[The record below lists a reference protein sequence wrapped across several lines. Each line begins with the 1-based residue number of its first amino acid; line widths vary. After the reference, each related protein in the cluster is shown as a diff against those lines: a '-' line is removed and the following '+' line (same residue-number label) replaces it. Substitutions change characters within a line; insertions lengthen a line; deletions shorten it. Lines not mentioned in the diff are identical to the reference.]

1 MSEPSKKPLIILGIV
16 LTPPAALGGLF
27 LGAILFAR
35 WQSLKTPASI
45 GLLPRYFAHTHQ
57 MQPAMYTAFAI
68 SCALAVLITF
78 IPALMMLITAFMKPK
93 RELHGSARFANRAEI
108 FQAGL
113 LDKPKTEKPAA
124 KQGKKPAAKPTKQ
137 AGYPALL
144 LGKYK
149 GQLLRWTDNG
159 FVLVAARTRAGKGV
173 SVIVPNCLNYRDSMV
188 VYDPKFENFLLTA
201 GFRAQSGQKV
211 FLFNPGGLMP
221 GISKAAFEERDES
234 GNIVSDAGHVEQ
246 LARQAQKLGDNIC
259 SHRWNPFTYI
269 SRNPLFTYR
278 DLSNMAAIMYP
289 LDGSGKNGNAFWIE
303 SARKLFVGL
312 SLYMI
317 ETEAE
322 RPGRDADYKQRSSLA
337 YLYRLATQ
345 THNHNASPS
354 SDAEQGD
361 DEESDNNLQ
370 AWLKTELDRRAQSE
384 APLSDACHTL
394 LADFANGN
402 AKTNADISA
411 TFTQPLGIFL
421 DPIVEAVTSADDF
434 RLDDIRRQRMTIYLG
449 IKPTET
455 GTFARLTNLFFS
467 QLINVNVEQ
476 GLPENNI
483 DPQTGKT
490 TLPHQCLLLMDEFTA
505 LGNVPAIMDG
515 VSYVA
520 GYGLR
525 LMVIVQSPAQI
536 EAVYGRENART
547 FFTNFACRVL
557 FTPRDQT
564 EAKEYSEILGN
575 ETVKSKSKSRSTG
588 KSSSHGQS
596 ISDQKRALMYDT
608 EIKQMPMDKCILD
621 MAAVRPIYA
630 DKIRYYDDPLFK
642 ARANIQPPDIP
653 AVEPTLSKVRY
664 VVPKKE
670 KKAKQLKQ
678 HQVQIETAKNKQP
691 FAQFLV
697 DQLALSVC
705 ENIADFPNVDGNE
718 KLGQF
723 ATGIQNLWRLDDMPT
738 CMSVLASGM
747 KKQSQ
752 SLEAMID
759 AIPASSTDDDDEW
772 EAQDYS
778 QDEHW

>member
-1 MSEPSKKPLIILGIV
+1 MSEPSKKPLVILGII

-27 LGAILFAR
+27 LGAMLFTR
-35 WQSLKTPASI
+35 WQALKTPASI
-45 GLLPRYFAHTHQ
+45 GLLPHYFAHTHQ
-57 MQPAMYTAFAI
+57 MSPAMHTAFIA
-68 SCALAVLITF
+68 SCALAGIITLA
-78 IPALMMLITAFMKPK
+78 PALMILVATFMKPK

-113 LDKPKTEKPAA
+113 LNKPKIGKPADKRNQ
-124 KQGKKPAAKPTKQ
+124 KQTDQ
-137 AGYPALL
+137 AEYPALL

-149 GQLLRWTDNG
+149 GQLLRWMDNG

-173 SVIVPNCLNYRDSMV
+173 SIIVPNCLNYRDSMV

-201 GFRAQSGQKV
+201 GFRAQAGQKV

-221 GISKAAFEERDES
+221 GISKAAFEERDEH
-234 GNIVSDAGHVEQ
+234 GNIVSDADHVAQ
-246 LARQAQKLGDNIC
+246 LAQQAEKLSQNIC

-289 LDGSGKNGNAFWIE
+289 MDGGGKNGNAFWIE

-322 RPGRDADYKQRSSLA
+322 RPTRDADYKQRSSLG

-345 THNHNASPS
+345 THSVSHS
-354 SDAEQGD
+354 SNQQ
-361 DEESDNNLQ
+361 ESDSNEETSNNLQ
-370 AWLKTELDRRAQSE
+370 AWLKSELDYRAQSE

-402 AKTNADISA
+402 AKTNADIIS

-421 DPIVEAVTSADDF
+421 DPIVEAVTSDDDF
-434 RLDDIRRQRMTIYLG
+434 RLDDIRRCRMTVYLG

-476 GLPENNI
+476 GLPENNLN
-483 DPQTGKT
+483 PATGKT

-525 LMVIVQSPAQI
+525 LMIIVQSPAQI

-547 FFTNFACRVL
+547 FFTNFACRVM

-575 ETVKSKSKSRSTG
+575 ETVKAKSKSRSTG
-588 KSSSHGQS
+588 RGTSHSQS
-596 ISDQKRALMYDT
+596 ISEQKRALMYDT

-621 MAAVRPIYA
+621 MAAMPPIYA

-642 ARANIQPPDIP
+642 ERAKIPPPIIP
-653 AVEPTLSKVRY
+653 IVEPTLSKVRY

-670 KKAKQLKQ
+670 KKAKPLKQ
-678 HQVQIETAKNKQP
+678 HEIQIETANNKDP
-691 FAQFLV
+691 FAQHLV
-697 DQLALSVC
+697 NELALGMSQ
-705 ENIADFPNVDGNE
+705 NIADFPNVDGNE

-747 KKQSQ
+747 KNPSQ

-759 AIPASSTDDDDEW
+759 AIPASSADDDDEW

-778 QDEHW
+778 QDDDWQSG

>member
-1 MSEPSKKPLIILGIV
+1 MSEPSKKPLIILGFI
-16 LTPPAALGGLF
+16 LTPPAAVGGLF
-27 LGAILFAR
+27 LGALLFTR
-35 WQSLKTPASI
+35 WQSFKTPASI

-57 MQPAMYTAFAI
+57 MSPAMHTAFIA
-68 SCALAVLITF
+68 SCALAGIITLT
-78 IPALMMLITAFMKPK
+78 PALMMLVAALIKPK

-113 LDKPKTEKPAA
+113 LNKPKVEPPANKKGKTA
-124 KQGKKPAAKPTKQ
+124 KGKAD
-137 AGYPALL
+137 YPALL

-173 SVIVPNCLNYRDSMV
+173 SIIVPNCLNYRDSMV

-201 GFRAQSGQKV
+201 GFRAQAGQKV

-221 GISKAAFEERDES
+221 GISKAMFEECDEH
-234 GNIVSDAGHVEQ
+234 GNIVSDANHVAQ
-246 LARQAQKLGDNIC
+246 LAQQAEKLSKNIC

-289 LDGSGKNGNAFWIE
+289 MEVGNGKNGNAFWIE

-322 RPGRDADYKQRSSLA
+322 RPTRDRDYKQRSSLA

-345 THNHNASPS
+345 THSAAHS
-354 SDAEQGD
+354 SHSDQESAE
-361 DEESDNNLQ
+361 ETSNNLQ
-370 AWLKTELDRRAQSE
+370 AWLKSELDYRAQSE

-394 LADFANGN
+394 LSDFANGN
-402 AKTNADISA
+402 AKTNADIIS

-434 RLDDIRRQRMTIYLG
+434 RLDDIRRCRMTIYLG

-483 DPQTGKT
+483 NPTTGKT

-525 LMVIVQSPAQI
+525 LMIIVQSPAQI

-547 FFTNFACRVL
+547 FFTNFACRVM

-575 ETVKSKSKSRSTG
+575 ETVKAKSKSRSTG
-588 KSSSHGQS
+588 KSSSHSQS
-596 ISDQKRALMYDT
+596 ISEQKRALMYDT

-621 MAAVRPIYA
+621 MAAIRPIYA

-642 ARANIQPPDIP
+642 ERAKIIPPDIP
-653 AVEPTLSKVRY
+653 TVEPTLSKVRY
-664 VVPKKE
+664 IAPPKKE
-670 KKAKQLKQ
+670 KKTKATKQ
-678 HQVQIETAKNKQP
+678 HEIPIATATNKQS
-691 FAQFLV
+691 FAQHIV
-697 DQLALSVC
+697 NQVALSMSQ
-705 ENIADFPNVDGNE
+705 NMADFPNVDGNE
-718 KLGQF
+718 QLNLF
-723 ATGIQNLWRLDDMPT
+723 ATGIQNLWQIEDKPVCMRLLSNSIKQPETLATMIEHLPT
-738 CMSVLASGM
+738 SA
-747 KKQSQ
+747 
-752 SLEAMID
+752 D
-759 AIPASSTDDDDEW
+759 DDDDEW

-778 QDEHW
+778 QDDDW